1 MASAQ
6 DRIADVN
13 PDVKVVVHEE
23 PITSENAMQILGQY
37 DIVVNGSDNFA
48 TRYLVNDAAYLLG
61 KPLVDGSIFRF
72 EGQATVFMPG
82 KGCYRCLFPS
92 PPPPGRRPELC
103 RGRRAGRAAR
113 HDWGHPGHRDDQA
126 DPRPG

>member
-1 MASAQ
+1 MRTVHLALIDNSEDKAAADAVIKLGKTRFQDTGVHVTYLHGHANIGRPKVASAQ

-61 KPLVDGSIFRF
+61 KPLVEVVATGSSQF
-72 EGQATVFMPG
+72 GSVG
-82 KGCYRCLFPS
+82 VK
-92 PPPPGRRPELC
+92 
-103 RGRRAGRAAR
+103 
-113 HDWGHPGHRDDQA
+113 
-126 DPRPG
+126 